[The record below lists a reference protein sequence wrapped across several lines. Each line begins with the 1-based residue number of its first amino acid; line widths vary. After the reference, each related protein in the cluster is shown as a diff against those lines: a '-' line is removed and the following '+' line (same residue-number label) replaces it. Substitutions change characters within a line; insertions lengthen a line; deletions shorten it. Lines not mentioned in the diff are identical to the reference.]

1 MKDIEFENILGDF
14 WLNGLER
21 HMDTFV
27 ERGILVVRHVGSI
40 SKTVRAVCLGINL
53 INKSFSQIGLQGA
66 QTCLIYMVKFSNK
79 LEVPNC
85 NSNMITK
92 LYHIH
97 TWSYLIDYFLHGCCS
112 VLTNILYYFNHNAWG
127 RGYVLVSKASSNEI
141 TSLLPFMK
149 FNKWLVERCY
159 GLKMVYVNMNS
170 SFECFGMSIDDVFIT
185 MWLVLGLEFFA
196 AIKVYVG
203 VYITCNK
210 HVVGDL
216 VFVHLTSQSSEE
228 KEDIGT
234 AFEFRSVQ
242 KWLDTTS
249 KRYFYAA
256 EFLLF
261 LLATFGLKNWKI
273 NLVYEASQSLYLI
286 SFCSSVEIHD
296 LVLMNDGKN
305 SLFCMSSKFLYL
317 IAVL

>member
-1 MKDIEFENILGDF
+1 M
-14 WLNGLER
+14 
-21 HMDTFV
+21 
-27 ERGILVVRHVGSI
+27 
-40 SKTVRAVCLGINL
+40 
-53 INKSFSQIGLQGA
+53 
-66 QTCLIYMVKFSNK
+66 
-79 LEVPNC
+79 
-85 NSNMITK
+85 
-92 LYHIH
+92 
-97 TWSYLIDYFLHGCCS
+97 
-112 VLTNILYYFNHNAWG
+112 
-127 RGYVLVSKASSNEI
+127 LVSKASSNEI

-159 GLKMVYVNMNS
+159 GFKMVYVNMNS

-196 AIKVYVG
+196 AIKVSVG
-203 VYITCNK
+203 VYIMWNK

-234 AFEFRSVQ
+234 AIEFRSVQ

-249 KRYFYAA
+249 KRYFYAV

-261 LLATFGLKNWKI
+261 LLATSGLKNWKI
-273 NLVYEASQSLYLI
+273 NLSFEATQSLYLI

-296 LVLMNDGKN
+296 IVLMNDGKN
-305 SLFCMSSKFLYL
+305 SELSNNWSLHHHLGYL
-317 IAVL
+317 PVAKSCVSLIDVSLEKESRDDN